1 MLPAV
6 RFDVGVDP
14 LTMVGSVLLPAALF
28 VGVVEVDAPA
38 MSIQNLLAALPT
50 QLLCVLQCDKI
61 IKQKSQN
68 FHLLNLLQ

>member
-14 LTMVGSVLLPAALF
+14 LTMVGSVLLSAAIF

-38 MSIQNLLAALPT
+38 MSIQN
-50 QLLCVLQCDKI
+50 
-61 IKQKSQN
+61 
-68 FHLLNLLQ
+68 